1 MYLNYFTSIQQI
13 LSGLVVSVVYWT
25 VWVAGSNPT
34 VFQVNFFF
42 FLNWRELHFHEHFQ
56 LEISFKCDIKA
67 ENSSTLFK
75 FHEERKGLRPVGSN
89 ADQKNHSRKSVSPKG
104 CDTFFCVW
112 GSPIEAWLF
121 FFLVKRDLRFYLFM
135 TRDYTSLKVNVNYLL
150 LTWTW
155 RNMAS
160 EKCKWWNVSKF
171 VIGYLVVKIYHD
183 NSNSLLTRTKS
194 CFPWIST
201 HVSVIFTRLTR
212 TRISRIL
219 LYTTRTKFPFPW
231 SKFHWC
237 LPR

>member
-121 FFLVKRDLRFYLFM
+121 FFSRETWFKVLFIHDSWLHILESKRELLV
-135 TRDYTSLKVNVNYLL
+135 VNVN
-150 LTWTW
+150 
-155 RNMAS
+155 
-160 EKCKWWNVSKF
+160 
-171 VIGYLVVKIYHD
+171 VKKYGEW
-183 NSNSLLTRTKS
+183 K
-194 CFPWIST
+194 
-201 HVSVIFTRLTR
+201 V
-212 TRISRIL
+212 
-219 LYTTRTKFPFPW
+219 
-231 SKFHWC
+231 
-237 LPR
+237 